1 MKIRKCKPVRKCVD
15 YSDIVSIRDCK
26 RRSRIPNMILP
37 LIHNSDEYDNY
48 IKIYNEIFITFK
60 NRSQFKLFK
69 KCTRILQYK
78 LYPEHIF
85 SMVKRQQQQHNTIKH
100 HLYYNSIKHHLL
112 YLKSDFYIRDT
123 RNAMRK
129 RKSFKYY
136 K

>member
-1 MKIRKCKPVRKCVD
+1 MKIRKCKPIRKCVES
-15 YSDIVSIRDCK
+15 SDIISIRACK
-26 RRSRIPNMILP
+26 RRSRIPSMILP
-37 LIHNSDEYDNY
+37 LMHNSDEFDDY
-48 IKIYNEIFITFK
+48 IKIYNDFIRFK
-60 NRSQFKLFK
+60 TRSQFKLFK

-85 SMVKRQQQQHNTIKH
+85 SMVKRRQQQRNTLKH
-100 HLYYNSIKHHLL
+100 HLKYASQR
-112 YLKSDFYIRDT
+112 FYEIRGA